1 MVTRTGRRIA
11 FYVRIFSG
19 SCKEDLENES
29 VRAIVKRHGG
39 RGSCFGGT
47 VIHEQGRHLLR
58 IRLRRSA

>member
-11 FYVRIFSG
+11 FYVRIFPG

-39 RGSCFGGT
+39 RGSCFGGNA
-47 VIHEQGRHLLR
+47 IHEQ
-58 IRLRRSA
+58 RRVC